1 MFSTL
6 CLIRGCAVSNSSEK
20 LLEVRDLK
28 VSFDTRRGEVRA
40 VNGLSFELAKGET
53 LGIVG
58 ESGSGKSVSM
68 NAVMGLLRD
77 SNVRISGEVYFNGE
91 NLLQKDDAAMR
102 TIRGKEIAM
111 VFQDP
116 MTALTPV
123 YTVGWHIVEQIRL
136 HTTLSK
142 SEARARAIEI
152 LDEVGI
158 PDPARR
164 VDQYPHE
171 FSGGMRQR
179 AIIAMALALNPSLL
193 IADEPTTA
201 LDVTIQ
207 AQILDLLKHLQE
219 QHNSSIIIIT
229 HDMGVVSEIADE
241 VLVMY
246 AGRPVERA
254 SKSELFASPKHPY
267 TQGLMN
273 SVPRLDRVRTERLE
287 AIPGQPASL
296 LNLPKGCSFS
306 NRCSKVF
313 DACAEIPPFISD
325 SNGHG
330 SACFLTGATHE

>member
-1 MFSTL
+1 M
-6 CLIRGCAVSNSSEK
+6 SEK
-20 LLEVRDLK
+20 LLEVKNLH
-28 VSFDTRRGEVRA
+28 VTFETRRGDVRA
-40 VNGLSFELAKGET
+40 VNDLSFLLNKGQT
-53 LGIVG
+53 LRIVG

-77 SNVRISGEVYFNGE
+77 ANAKISGEVFFNGTD
-91 NLLQKDDAAMR
+91 LLKRDDESLRA
-102 TIRGKEIAM
+102 IRGKDIAM

-136 HTTLSK
+136 HTSLTK
-142 SEARARAIEI
+142 KEARERAIEI

-158 PDPARR
+158 PDAKSRIDR
-164 VDQYPHE
+164 YPHE

-207 AQILDLLKHLQE
+207 AQILDLLKRLQA

-254 SKSELFASPKHPY
+254 SKEALFANPRHPY

-273 SVPRLDRVRTERLE
+273 SVPRIDRPSTERLQ

-296 LNLPKGCSFS
+296 LHLPEGCAFS
-306 NRCSKVF
+306 NRCSKAF
-313 DACAEIPPFISD
+313 DACNKLPTFKIDAD
-325 SNGHG
+325 GHG
-330 SACFLTGATHE
+330 AACFLVGESL

>member
-1 MFSTL
+1 M
-6 CLIRGCAVSNSSEK
+6 SEK
-20 LLEVRDLK
+20 LLEVKNLH
-28 VSFDTRRGEVRA
+28 VTFETRRGDVRA
-40 VNGLSFELAKGET
+40 VNDLSFSLNKGET

-77 SNVRISGEVYFNGE
+77 ANAKISGEVFFNGID
-91 NLLQKDDAAMR
+91 LLKRDDESMR
-102 TIRGKEIAM
+102 AIRGKDIAM

-136 HTTLSK
+136 HTSLTK
-142 SEARARAIEI
+142 KEARERAIEI

-158 PDPARR
+158 PDAKSRIDR
-164 VDQYPHE
+164 YPHE

-207 AQILDLLKHLQE
+207 AQILDLLKRLQA

-254 SKSELFASPKHPY
+254 SKKALFANPRHPY

-273 SVPRLDRVRTERLE
+273 SVPRIDRPSTERLQ

-296 LNLPKGCSFS
+296 LHLPEGCSFS
-306 NRCSKVF
+306 NRCSKAF
-313 DACAEIPPFISD
+313 DACNKLPTFNIDAD
-325 SNGHG
+325 GHG
-330 SACFLTGATHE
+330 AACFLVGERP

>member
-1 MFSTL
+1 ML
-6 CLIRGCAVSNSSEK
+6 DH
-20 LLEVRDLK
+20 LLEVKNLH
-28 VSFDTRRGEVRA
+28 VNFATSRGVVRA
-40 VNGLSFELAKGET
+40 VDDLSFTLRTGET

-68 NAVMGLLRD
+68 SAVMGLIRD
-77 SNVRISGEVYFNGE
+77 RNATISGSVLFKGE
-91 NLLQKDDAAMR
+91 DLITKSDEEMR
-102 TIRGKEIAM
+102 TIRGNEIAM

-136 HTTLSK
+136 HTPMTK
-142 SEARARAIEI
+142 SQARERAIEI

-158 PDPARR
+158 PDAKRR

-179 AIIAMALALNPSLL
+179 AIIAMALALNPKLL

-207 AQILDLLKHLQE
+207 AQILDLLEKLKAQY
-219 QHNSSIIIIT
+219 QSSIIIIT

-246 AGRPVERA
+246 AGKMVERNT
-254 SKSELFASPKHPY
+254 KRDIFQNPRHPY

-273 SVPRLDRVRTERLE
+273 SVPRIDRKRTTHLD

-296 LNLPKGCSFS
+296 LNLPSGCAFS
-306 NRCSKVF
+306 NRCAKVHA
-313 DACAEIPPFISD
+313 ACNEKPPLVLND
-325 SNGHG
+325 LGYG
-330 SACFLTGATHE
+330 SACFLELA

>member
-1 MFSTL
+1 M
-6 CLIRGCAVSNSSEK
+6 SEK
-20 LLEVRDLK
+20 ILSVRDLR
-28 VSFDTRRGEVRA
+28 VSFETRRGIVKA
-40 VNGLSFELAKGET
+40 VNGLSFDLNRGET

-77 SNVRISGEVYFNGE
+77 QNVKVSGEVIFKGA
-91 NLLQKDDAAMR
+91 NLLTKSDEEMQS
-102 TIRGKEIAM
+102 IRGKEIAM

-136 HTTLSK
+136 HTKISK
-142 SEARARAIEI
+142 EKARQRAIEI

-158 PDPARR
+158 PDPHRR

-179 AIIAMALALNPSLL
+179 AIIAMALGLNPALL

-207 AQILDLLKHLQE
+207 AQILDLLIRLQKE
-219 QHNSSIIIIT
+219 HNSAIIIIT
-229 HDMGVVSEIADE
+229 HDMGVVSEIADN

-246 AGRPVERA
+246 AGKPVESA
-254 SKSELFASPKHPY
+254 SKTDLFKSPLHP
-267 TQGLMN
+267 
-273 SVPRLDRVRTERLE
+273 
-287 AIPGQPASL
+287 
-296 LNLPKGCSFS
+296 
-306 NRCSKVF
+306 
-313 DACAEIPPFISD
+313 
-325 SNGHG
+325 
-330 SACFLTGATHE
+330 

>member
-1 MFSTL
+1 
-6 CLIRGCAVSNSSEK
+6 VSEK
-20 LLEVRDLK
+20 LLEVKDLH
-28 VSFDTRRGEVRA
+28 VTFETRRGDVRA
-40 VNGLSFELAKGET
+40 VDGLNFSLNKGQT

-68 NAVMGLLRD
+68 NAVMGILRD
-77 SNVRISGEVYFNGE
+77 ANVKITGEVSFNGRD
-91 NLLQKDDAAMR
+91 LLGMGDTDMR
-102 TIRGKEIAM
+102 AIRGKEIAM

-123 YTVGWHIVEQIRL
+123 YSVGWHIVEQIRL
-136 HTTLSK
+136 HTDLTKAAAKL
-142 SEARARAIEI
+142 RAIEV

-158 PDPARR
+158 PDPVRR
-164 VDQYPHE
+164 FDQYPHE

-179 AIIAMALALNPSLL
+179 AIIAMALVLNPALL

-207 AQILDLLKHLQE
+207 AQILDLLRRLQK

-246 AGRPVERA
+246 AGRPVETA
-254 SKSELFASPKHPY
+254 SKAALFSNPVHPY
-267 TQGLMN
+267 TKGLMN
-273 SVPRLDRVRTERLE
+273 SVPRVDGPKADRLI

-296 LNLPKGCSFS
+296 LHLPSGCSFS
-306 NRCSKVF
+306 NRCAMVHE
-313 DACAEIPPFISD
+313 ACVQIPPFVFD
-325 SNGHG
+325 STGHG
-330 SACFLTGATHE
+330 SACFLSRESV

>member
-1 MFSTL
+1 M
-6 CLIRGCAVSNSSEK
+6 AEK
-20 LLEVRDLK
+20 LLEVKDLN
-28 VSFDTRRGEVRA
+28 VTFSTRRGLVKA
-40 VNGLSFELAKGET
+40 VNHLSFALGKGET

-68 NAVMGLLRD
+68 NAVMGLVRD
-77 SNVRISGEVYFNGE
+77 SNVNISGSVKFNGID
-91 NLLQKDDAAMR
+91 LLTQSDEQIRA
-102 TIRGKEIAM
+102 IRGKEIAM

-136 HTTLSK
+136 HTEMSK
-142 SEARARAIEI
+142 EDAKKRAIEI

-158 PDPARR
+158 PDAKRR

-179 AIIAMALALNPSLL
+179 AIIAMALSLNPALL

-207 AQILDLLKHLQE
+207 AQILDLLKQLQ
-219 QHNSSIIIIT
+219 QTHNSSIIIIT

-246 AGRPVERA
+246 AGRMVERA
-254 SKSELFASPKHPY
+254 TKDALFAKPQHPY

-273 SVPRLDRVRTERLE
+273 SVPRLDRPRTDRLE
-287 AIPGQPASL
+287 AIPGLPASL
-296 LNLPKGCSFS
+296 LALPQGCAFS
-306 NRCSKVF
+306 TRCTKVHA
-313 DACAEIPPFISD
+313 ACSNEPGFVAD
-325 SNGHG
+325 SNGYG
-330 SACFLTGATHE
+330 KACFLEGSR

>member
-1 MFSTL
+1 
-6 CLIRGCAVSNSSEK
+6 VSEK
-20 LLEVRDLK
+20 LLQVDNLN
-28 VSFDTRRGEVRA
+28 VTFDTRRGAVRA
-40 VNGLSFELAKGET
+40 VRNLSFSLAKGQT

-68 NAVMGLLRD
+68 SAVMGLIRD
-77 SNVRISGEVYFNGE
+77 TNVTITGSVTFNGMD
-91 NLLQKDDAAMR
+91 LLTRTDDQMR
-102 TIRGKEIAM
+102 NIRGKEISM

-136 HTTLSK
+136 HTQMSK
-142 SEARARAIEI
+142 TEAKQRAIEI

-158 PDPARR
+158 PDAKRR

-179 AIIAMALALNPSLL
+179 AIIAMALALNPALL

-207 AQILDLLKHLQE
+207 AQILDLLKQLQKT
-219 QHNSSIIIIT
+219 HNSSIILIT
-229 HDMGVVSEIADE
+229 HDMGVVSEIADD

-246 AGRPVERA
+246 AGSPVERA
-254 SKSELFASPKHPY
+254 TKANLFSNPVHPY

-273 SVPRLDRVRTERLE
+273 SVPRLDRPRSDRLE
-287 AIPGQPASL
+287 AIPGLPASL
-296 LNLPKGCSFS
+296 LALPQGCAFS
-306 NRCSKVF
+306 TRCTKVHS
-313 DACAEIPPFISD
+313 ACSVVPEFQGD
-325 SNGHG
+325 SNGYG
-330 SACFLTGATHE
+330 NACYLGRRS

>member
-1 MFSTL
+1 ML
-6 CLIRGCAVSNSSEK
+6 DH
-20 LLEVRDLK
+20 LLEVKNLH
-28 VSFDTRRGEVRA
+28 VNFATSRGVVRA
-40 VNGLSFELAKGET
+40 VDDLSFTLRTGET

-68 NAVMGLLRD
+68 SAVMGLIRD
-77 SNVRISGEVYFNGE
+77 RNATISGSVLFKGE
-91 NLLQKDDAAMR
+91 DLITKSDEEMR
-102 TIRGKEIAM
+102 TIRGNEIAM

-136 HTTLSK
+136 HTSMTK
-142 SEARARAIEI
+142 SQARDRAIEI

-158 PDPARR
+158 PDAKSR
-164 VDQYPHE
+164 VYQYPHE

-179 AIIAMALALNPSLL
+179 AIIAMALALNPKLL

-207 AQILDLLKHLQE
+207 AQILDLLEKLKAQY
-219 QHNSSIIIIT
+219 QSSIIIIT

-246 AGRPVERA
+246 AGKMVERNT
-254 SKSELFASPKHPY
+254 KRDIFQNPRHPY

-273 SVPRLDRVRTERLE
+273 SVPRIDRKRTTHLD

-296 LNLPKGCSFS
+296 LNLPAGCAFS
-306 NRCSKVF
+306 NRCAKVHA
-313 DACAEIPPFISD
+313 ACIEKPPLVLND
-325 SNGHG
+325 LGYG
-330 SACFLTGATHE
+330 SACFLELA

>member
-1 MFSTL
+1 M
-6 CLIRGCAVSNSSEK
+6 SEK
-20 LLEVRDLK
+20 LLEVKDLN
-28 VSFDTRRGEVRA
+28 VTFSTRRGLVKA
-40 VNGLSFELAKGET
+40 VNHLSFSLGKGET

-68 NAVMGLLRD
+68 NAVMGLVRD
-77 SNVRISGEVYFNGE
+77 SNVNISGSVKFNGTD
-91 NLLQKDDAAMR
+91 LLTQSDEQMR
-102 TIRGKEIAM
+102 AIRGKEIAM

-123 YTVGWHIVEQIRL
+123 YTVGWHIIEQIRL
-136 HTTLSK
+136 HTEMSK
-142 SEARARAIEI
+142 EDAKKRAIEI

-158 PDPARR
+158 PDAKRR

-179 AIIAMALALNPSLL
+179 AIIAMALSLNPALL

-207 AQILDLLKHLQE
+207 AQILDLLKQLQ
-219 QHNSSIIIIT
+219 QTHNSSIIIIT

-246 AGRPVERA
+246 AGRMVERA
-254 SKSELFASPKHPY
+254 TKDALFAKPQHPY

-273 SVPRLDRVRTERLE
+273 SVPRLDRPRTDRLE
-287 AIPGQPASL
+287 AIPGLPASL
-296 LNLPKGCSFS
+296 LALPQGCAFS
-306 NRCSKVF
+306 TRCTKVHA
-313 DACAEIPPFISD
+313 ACSNEPAFVAD
-325 SNGHG
+325 SNGYG
-330 SACFLTGATHE
+330 KACFLEGSR

>member
-1 MFSTL
+1 MSD
-6 CLIRGCAVSNSSEK
+6 K
-20 LLEVRDLK
+20 LLEVKNLH
-28 VSFDTRRGEVRA
+28 VTFSTRRGEVRA
-40 VNGLSFELAKGET
+40 VNDLSFSLERGRT

-77 SNVRISGEVYFNGE
+77 ANATISGEVFFNGVD
-91 NLLQKDDAAMR
+91 LLKRDDESMR
-102 TIRGKEIAM
+102 AIRGKDIAM

-136 HTTLSK
+136 HTAMRKT
-142 SEARARAIEI
+142 EARERAIEI
-152 LDEVGI
+152 LNEVGI

-179 AIIAMALALNPSLL
+179 AIIAMALALNPALL

-207 AQILDLLKHLQE
+207 AQILDLLQRLQA

-254 SKSELFASPKHPY
+254 TKEAIFKNPRHPY

-273 SVPRLDRVRTERLE
+273 SVPRVDRAQSTRLE

-296 LNLPKGCSFS
+296 LNLPTGCAFS
-306 NRCSKVF
+306 NRCASAF
-313 DACAEIPPFISD
+313 DACTSLPPFTLD
-325 SNGHG
+325 KDGHG
-330 SACFLTGATHE
+330 AACFLVKE

>member
-1 MFSTL
+1 M
-6 CLIRGCAVSNSSEK
+6 SEN
-20 LLEVRDLK
+20 LLEVKNLN
-28 VSFDTRRGEVRA
+28 VSFQTRRGIVRA
-40 VNGLSFELAKGET
+40 VNNLSLSVKKGET

-77 SNVRISGEVYFNGE
+77 SNATISGEVFFNGE
-91 NLLQKDDAAMR
+91 DLLKKDDNAMR
-102 TIRGKEIAM
+102 SIRGREIAM

-123 YTVGWHIVEQIRL
+123 YTVGWHIIEQIQL
-136 HTTLSK
+136 HTDLDK
-142 SEARARAIEI
+142 SAARKLAIEI
-152 LDEVGI
+152 LDDVGI
-158 PDPARR
+158 PDPNRR
-164 VDQYPHE
+164 IDQYPHE

-179 AIIAMALALNPSLL
+179 AIIAMALALNPALL

-207 AQILDLLKHLQE
+207 AQILDLLMRLQK

-241 VLVMY
+241 VMVMY

-254 SKSELFASPKHPY
+254 TKDSLFANPQHPY

-273 SVPRLDRVRTERLE
+273 SVPRLSHSVSNRLI

-296 LNLPKGCSFS
+296 LHLPQGCVFS
-306 NRCSKVF
+306 DRCSKVH
-313 DACAEIPPFISD
+313 DACAQEPVFTID
-325 SNGHG
+325 ATGHG
-330 SACFLTGATHE
+330 AGCHLVGVKE

>member
-1 MFSTL
+1 M
-6 CLIRGCAVSNSSEK
+6 SEK
-20 LLEVRDLK
+20 LLEVKNLH
-28 VSFDTRRGEVRA
+28 VTFETRRGDVRA
-40 VNGLSFELAKGET
+40 VNDLSFSLNKGET

-77 SNVRISGEVYFNGE
+77 VNAKISGEVFFNGID
-91 NLLQKDDAAMR
+91 LLKRDDESMR
-102 TIRGKEIAM
+102 AIRGKDIAM

-136 HTTLSK
+136 HTSLTK
-142 SEARARAIEI
+142 KEARERAIEI

-158 PDPARR
+158 PDAKSRIDR
-164 VDQYPHE
+164 YPHE

-207 AQILDLLKHLQE
+207 AQILDLLKRLQA

-254 SKSELFASPKHPY
+254 SKKALFANPRHPY

-273 SVPRLDRVRTERLE
+273 SVPRIDRPSTERLQ

-296 LNLPKGCSFS
+296 LHLPEGCSFS
-306 NRCSKVF
+306 NRCSKAF
-313 DACAEIPPFISD
+313 DACNKLPTFNIDAD
-325 SNGHG
+325 GHG
-330 SACFLTGATHE
+330 AACFLVGERP

>member
-1 MFSTL
+1 
-6 CLIRGCAVSNSSEK
+6 VSEK
-20 LLEVRDLK
+20 LLEVKNLH
-28 VSFDTRRGEVRA
+28 VTFETRRGDVRA
-40 VNGLSFELAKGET
+40 VNDLSFLLNKGQT

-77 SNVRISGEVYFNGE
+77 ANAKISGEVFFNGTD
-91 NLLQKDDAAMR
+91 LLKRDDESMR
-102 TIRGKEIAM
+102 AIRGKDIAM

-136 HTTLSK
+136 HTSLTK
-142 SEARARAIEI
+142 IEARERAIEI

-158 PDPARR
+158 PDAKSRIDR
-164 VDQYPHE
+164 YPHE

-207 AQILDLLKHLQE
+207 AQILDLLKRLQA

-254 SKSELFASPKHPY
+254 SKEALFANPRHPY

-273 SVPRLDRVRTERLE
+273 SVPRIDRPSTERLQ

-296 LNLPKGCSFS
+296 LHLPEGCAFS
-306 NRCSKVF
+306 NRCSKAF
-313 DACAEIPPFISD
+313 DACNKLPTFKIDAD
-325 SNGHG
+325 GHG
-330 SACFLTGATHE
+330 AACFLVGESL

>member
-1 MFSTL
+1 M
-6 CLIRGCAVSNSSEK
+6 SEN
-20 LLEVRDLK
+20 LLEVKNLH
-28 VSFDTRRGEVRA
+28 VSFQSRRGIVRA
-40 VNGLSFELAKGET
+40 VNDLSLTVKKGQT

-77 SNVRISGEVYFNGE
+77 SSATITGEVFFNGE
-91 NLLQKDDAAMR
+91 DLLKKNDDAMR
-102 TIRGKEIAM
+102 SIRGKEIAM

-123 YTVGWHIVEQIRL
+123 YTVGWHIIEQIQL
-136 HTTLSK
+136 HTDLSK
-142 SEARARAIEI
+142 SAARKLAIEI
-152 LDEVGI
+152 LDDVGI
-158 PDPARR
+158 PDPNRR

-179 AIIAMALALNPSLL
+179 AIIAMALALNPALL

-207 AQILDLLKHLQE
+207 AQILELLKRLQKE
-219 QHNSSIIIIT
+219 HNSSIIIIT

-254 SKSELFASPKHPY
+254 TKDALFAQPEHPY

-273 SVPRLDRVRTERLE
+273 SVPRLSHASGNRLT

-296 LNLPKGCSFS
+296 LHLPDGCVFS
-306 NRCSKVF
+306 DRCSKVH
-313 DACAEIPPFISD
+313 DACLQAPPFLID
-325 SNGHG
+325 ATGHG
-330 SACFLTGATHE
+330 AACHLIVGAE

>member
-1 MFSTL
+1 MSD
-6 CLIRGCAVSNSSEK
+6 V
-20 LLEVRDLK
+20 LLEVSNLS
-28 VSFDTRRGEVRA
+28 VTFNTRRGDVRA
-40 VNGLSFELAKGET
+40 VNDLSFVLRKGET

-77 SNVRISGEVYFNGE
+77 LNASISGQVRFN
-91 NLLQKDDAAMR
+91 
-102 TIRGKEIAM
+102 
-111 VFQDP
+111 P

-136 HTTLSK
+136 HTSMTK
-142 SEARARAIEI
+142 TEAKQRAIEI
-152 LDEVGI
+152 LEEVGI
-158 PDPARR
+158 PDPKRR

-179 AIIAMALALNPSLL
+179 AIIAMALALNPSLI

-207 AQILDLLKHLQE
+207 AQILDLLIRLRDT
-219 QHNSSIIIIT
+219 HNSSVIIIT

-246 AGRPVERA
+246 AGRMVERA
-254 SKSELFASPKHPY
+254 TKTQLFSQPRHPY
-267 TQGLMN
+267 TRGLMN
-273 SVPRLDRVRTERLE
+273 SVPRLDRPRTDRLE

-296 LNLPKGCSFS
+296 LNLPTGCAFS
-306 NRCSKVF
+306 NRCAHVF
-313 DACAEIPPFISD
+313 SACSVQPPFFGD
-325 SNGHG
+325 GNGHG
-330 SACFLTGATHE
+330 TACYLEAK

>member
-1 MFSTL
+1 MFSTPSW
-6 CLIRGCAVSNSSEK
+6 IRGCAVAEI
-20 LLEVRDLK
+20 LLDVKELN
-28 VSFDTRRGEVRA
+28 VSFSTRRGAVHA
-40 VNGLSFELAKGET
+40 VNSLSFTLNKGET

-68 NAVMGLLRD
+68 NSVMGLVRD
-77 SNVRISGEVYFNGE
+77 SNVTISGEVFFNGSD
-91 NLLQKDDAAMR
+91 LLKKSDEQMR
-102 TIRGKEIAM
+102 SIRGREIAM

-123 YTVGWHIVEQIRL
+123 YTIGWHIVEQIRL
-136 HTTLSK
+136 HTEMTK
-142 SEARARAIEI
+142 KEAKNRAIEI

-158 PDPARR
+158 PDPRRR

-207 AQILDLLKHLQE
+207 AQILDLLKRLQRT
-219 QHNSSIIIIT
+219 HNSSIIIIT

-246 AGRPVERA
+246 AGRMVERA
-254 SKSELFASPKHPY
+254 TKRDLFANPEHPY

-273 SVPRLDRVRTERLE
+273 SVPRVDRKRTDRLE
-287 AIPGQPASL
+287 AIPGQPASF
-296 LNLPKGCSFS
+296 LNLPSGCAFS
-306 NRCSKVF
+306 TRCAKVH
-313 DACAEIPPFISD
+313 DKCSEQPPFLAD

-330 SACFLTGATHE
+330 AACFLVGGR

>member
-1 MFSTL
+1 
-6 CLIRGCAVSNSSEK
+6 
-20 LLEVRDLK
+20 
-28 VSFDTRRGEVRA
+28 
-40 VNGLSFELAKGET
+40 
-53 LGIVG
+53 
-58 ESGSGKSVSM
+58 
-68 NAVMGLLRD
+68 
-77 SNVRISGEVYFNGE
+77 
-91 NLLQKDDAAMR
+91 
-102 TIRGKEIAM
+102 
-111 VFQDP
+111 

-136 HTTLSK
+136 HTTLNK
-142 SEARARAIEI
+142 KEARERAIQI
-152 LDEVGI
+152 LDDVGI
-158 PDPARR
+158 PDAKRR

-179 AIIAMALALNPSLL
+179 AIIAMALALNPALL

-207 AQILDLLKHLQE
+207 AQILDLLMKLQE

-254 SKSELFASPKHPY
+254 SKSALFADPQHPY

-273 SVPRLDRVRTERLE
+273 SVPRIDRQRSERLE

-296 LNLPKGCSFS
+296 LNLPVGCAFS
-306 NRCSKVF
+306 DRCPKVNS
-313 DACAEIPPFISD
+313 ACSVVPAFHTD
-325 SNGHG
+325 SHGHG
-330 SACFLTGATHE
+330 AACVLVKAN

>member
-1 MFSTL
+1 ML
-6 CLIRGCAVSNSSEK
+6 DH
-20 LLEVRDLK
+20 LLEVKNLH
-28 VSFDTRRGEVRA
+28 VNFATSRGVVRA
-40 VNGLSFELAKGET
+40 VDDLSFTLRTGET

-68 NAVMGLLRD
+68 SAVMGLIRD
-77 SNVRISGEVYFNGE
+77 RNATISGSVLFKGE
-91 NLLQKDDAAMR
+91 DLITKSDEEMR
-102 TIRGKEIAM
+102 TIRGNEIAM

-136 HTTLSK
+136 HTSMTK
-142 SEARARAIEI
+142 SQARDRAIEI

-158 PDPARR
+158 PDAKRR

-179 AIIAMALALNPSLL
+179 TIIAMALALNPKLL

-207 AQILDLLKHLQE
+207 AQILDLLEKLKAQY
-219 QHNSSIIIIT
+219 QSSIIIIT

-246 AGRPVERA
+246 AGKMVERNT
-254 SKSELFASPKHPY
+254 KRDIFQNPRHPY

-273 SVPRLDRVRTERLE
+273 SVPRIDRKRTTHLD

-296 LNLPKGCSFS
+296 LNLPAGCAFS
-306 NRCSKVF
+306 NRCAKVHA
-313 DACAEIPPFISD
+313 ACIEKPPLVLND
-325 SNGHG
+325 LGYG
-330 SACFLTGATHE
+330 SACFLELA

>member
-1 MFSTL
+1 MRFS
-6 CLIRGCAVSNSSEK
+6 IRGCVVVDK
-20 LLEVRDLK
+20 LLEVKDLN
-28 VSFDTRRGEVRA
+28 VAFSTRRGVVQA
-40 VNGLSFELAKGET
+40 VNNLSFTLNKGET

-68 NAVMGLLRD
+68 NSVMGLVRD
-77 SNVRISGEVYFNGE
+77 SNVTISGEVFFNGSD
-91 NLLQKDDAAMR
+91 LLKKSDEEMR
-102 TIRGKEIAM
+102 SIRGREIAM

-123 YTVGWHIVEQIRL
+123 YSVGWHIVEQIRL
-136 HTTLSK
+136 HTQMSK
-142 SEARARAIEI
+142 AEAKNRAIEI
-152 LDEVGI
+152 LEEVGI
-158 PDPARR
+158 PDPKRR

-207 AQILDLLKHLQE
+207 AQILDLLKRLQST
-219 QHNSSIIIIT
+219 HNSSIIIIT

-246 AGRPVERA
+246 AGRMVERA
-254 SKSELFASPKHPY
+254 TKKALFANPEHPY

-273 SVPRLDRVRTERLE
+273 SVPRVDKKRTDRLE

-296 LNLPKGCSFS
+296 LNLPTGCAFS
-306 NRCSKVF
+306 TRCSKVF
-313 DACAEIPPFISD
+313 EKCVEVPQFRAD
-325 SNGHG
+325 STGHG
-330 SACFLTGATHE
+330 AACFLVGDL

>member
-1 MFSTL
+1 M
-6 CLIRGCAVSNSSEK
+6 SNENI
-20 LLEVRDLK
+20 LEVKDLR

-40 VNGLSFELAKGET
+40 VNGLSFELQRGQT

-68 NAVMGLLRD
+68 NAVMGLVRD
-77 SNVRISGEVYFNGE
+77 ANVRISGEVIFKGE
-91 NLLQKDDAAMR
+91 DLLARSDEQMR
-102 TIRGKEIAM
+102 AIRGKEIAM

-142 SEARARAIEI
+142 SEARERAIQI
-152 LDEVGI
+152 LDDVGI
-158 PDPARR
+158 PDPQRR

-179 AIIAMALALNPSLL
+179 AIIAMALALNPALL

-207 AQILDLLKHLQE
+207 AQILDLLMKLQE

-254 SKSELFASPKHPY
+254 SKKALFANPQHPY
-267 TQGLMN
+267 TRGLMN
-273 SVPRLDRVRTERLE
+273 SVPRLDRVRGERLE

-296 LNLPKGCSFS
+296 LNLPQGCAFS
-306 NRCSKVF
+306 DRCSLASEACKEVPEF
-313 DACAEIPPFISD
+313 IIDAD
-325 SNGHG
+325 GHG
-330 SACFLTGATHE
+330 AACVLVRAAR

>member
-1 MFSTL
+1 MHKEN
-6 CLIRGCAVSNSSEK
+6 I
-20 LLEVRDLK
+20 LEVKDLH

-40 VNGLSFELAKGET
+40 VNGLSFELQAGQT

-68 NAVMGLLRD
+68 NAVMGLVRD
-77 SNVRISGEVYFNGE
+77 SNVRISGEVFFKGE
-91 NLLQKDDAAMR
+91 DLLKRTDESMR
-102 TIRGKEIAM
+102 AIRGKEIAM

-136 HTTLSK
+136 HTPLSK
-142 SEARARAIEI
+142 KEAREQAIAI

-158 PDPARR
+158 PDAKRR

-179 AIIAMALALNPSLL
+179 AIIAMALALNPALL

-207 AQILDLLKHLQE
+207 AQILDLLMRLQE

-254 SKSELFASPKHPY
+254 TKSALFATPQHPY

-273 SVPRLDRVRTERLE
+273 SVPRLDRPRSDRLE

-296 LNLPKGCSFS
+296 LHLPQGCAFS
-306 NRCSKVF
+306 NRCPKVHV
-313 DACAEIPPFISD
+313 ACTVRPEFIADSD
-325 SNGHG
+325 GHG
-330 SACFLTGATHE
+330 AACVLVGGAR

>member
-1 MFSTL
+1 M
-6 CLIRGCAVSNSSEK
+6 AE
-20 LLEVRDLK
+20 LLNVKSLS
-28 VSFDTRRGEVRA
+28 VSFKTRRGIVRS
-40 VNGLSFELAKGET
+40 VNDLSFSLEAGKT

-68 NAVMGLLRD
+68 NAVMGLVRD
-77 SNVRISGEVYFNGE
+77 SNVTISGEVLFNGVD
-91 NLLQKDDAAMR
+91 LLKQSDEEMR
-102 TIRGKEIAM
+102 KIRGKEIAM

-123 YTVGWHIVEQIRL
+123 YTVGWHIIEQIRL
-136 HTTLSK
+136 HTEMSK
-142 SEARARAIEI
+142 EEAKKRAIEI

-179 AIIAMALALNPSLL
+179 AIIAMALALNPKLL

-207 AQILDLLKHLQE
+207 AQILDLLKRLQKV
-219 QHNSSIIIIT
+219 HNSSIILIT

-246 AGRPVERA
+246 AGRMVERA
-254 SKSELFASPKHPY
+254 SKDSLFGNPLHPY

-273 SVPRLDRVRTERLE
+273 SVPRLDRPKTERLE

-296 LNLPKGCSFS
+296 LHLPQGCAFS
-306 NRCSKVF
+306 NRCSKVHE
-313 DACAEIPPFISD
+313 ACASRPIFSFQES
-325 SNGHG
+325 GHG
-330 SACFLTGATHE
+330 AACFLAGSAAAIEEKS

>member
-1 MFSTL
+1 MRNHN
-6 CLIRGCAVSNSSEK
+6 I
-20 LLEVRDLK
+20 LEVKDLH
-28 VSFDTRRGEVRA
+28 VTFNTRRGAVRA
-40 VNGLSFELAKGET
+40 VNGLTFELEAGKT

-68 NAVMGLLRD
+68 NSVMGLVRD
-77 SNVRISGEVYFNGE
+77 ANVEITGEVLFKGE
-91 NLLQKDDAAMR
+91 NLLSLSDERMR
-102 TIRGKEIAM
+102 AIRGKEIAM

-136 HTTLSK
+136 HTTLTK
-142 SEARARAIEI
+142 REARDRAIEI
-152 LDEVGI
+152 LDDVGI
-158 PDPARR
+158 PDAKRR

-179 AIIAMALALNPSLL
+179 AIIAMALALNPALL

-207 AQILDLLKHLQE
+207 AQILDLLMTLQQ

-254 SKSELFASPKHPY
+254 SKQALFANPQHPY

-273 SVPRLDRVRTERLE
+273 SVPRIDRQRSERLE

-296 LNLPKGCSFS
+296 LHLPVGCSFS
-306 NRCSKVF
+306 ERCSKVNS
-313 DACAEIPPFISD
+313 ACSQVPEFRVD
-325 SNGHG
+325 SQGHG
-330 SACFLTGATHE
+330 AACVLVEASR

>member
-1 MFSTL
+1 
-6 CLIRGCAVSNSSEK
+6 VSEK
-20 LLEVRDLK
+20 LLQVDNLN
-28 VSFDTRRGEVRA
+28 VTFDTRRGAVRA
-40 VNGLSFELAKGET
+40 VRNLSFSLAKGQT

-68 NAVMGLLRD
+68 SAVMGLIRD
-77 SNVRISGEVYFNGE
+77 TNVTITGSVNFNGID
-91 NLLQKDDAAMR
+91 LLTRTDDEMR
-102 TIRGKEIAM
+102 NIRGKEISM

-136 HTTLSK
+136 HTQMSK
-142 SEARARAIEI
+142 TEAKQRAIAI

-158 PDPARR
+158 PDARRR

-179 AIIAMALALNPSLL
+179 AIIAMALALNPALL

-207 AQILDLLKHLQE
+207 AQILDLLKELQKT
-219 QHNSSIIIIT
+219 HNSSIILIT
-229 HDMGVVSEIADE
+229 HDMGVVSEIADD

-246 AGRPVERA
+246 AGSPVERA
-254 SKSELFASPKHPY
+254 TKANLFSNPVHPY

-273 SVPRLDRVRTERLE
+273 SVPRLDRPRSDRLE
-287 AIPGQPASL
+287 AIPGLPASL
-296 LNLPKGCSFS
+296 LALPQGCAFS
-306 NRCSKVF
+306 TRCTKVHSPCSVVPEF
-313 DACAEIPPFISD
+313 QGD
-325 SNGHG
+325 SNGYG
-330 SACFLTGATHE
+330 NACYLGRRP

>member
-1 MFSTL
+1 MFCTQFW
-6 CLIRGCAVSNSSEK
+6 IRGCAVSNQNILQVK
-20 LLEVRDLK
+20 DLH

-40 VNGLSFELAKGET
+40 VNGLSFELKAGQT

-68 NAVMGLLRD
+68 NAVMGLVRD
-77 SNVRISGEVYFNGE
+77 ANVRISGEVFFKGE
-91 NLLQKDDAAMR
+91 NLLAKSEPAMR
-102 TIRGKEIAM
+102 AIRGKEIAM

-136 HTTLSK
+136 HTPLTK
-142 SEARARAIEI
+142 KEARERAIAI
-152 LDEVGI
+152 LDDVGI
-158 PDPARR
+158 PDAKRR

-179 AIIAMALALNPSLL
+179 AIIAMALALNPALL

-207 AQILDLLKHLQE
+207 AQILDLLKKLQE

-254 SKSELFASPKHPY
+254 SKAALFANPEHPY

-273 SVPRLDRVRTERLE
+273 SVPRLDRVRSEHLD

-296 LNLPKGCSFS
+296 LHLPVGCAFS
-306 NRCSKVF
+306 DRCSKVNS
-313 DACAEIPPFISD
+313 ACNVVPEFIVD
-325 SNGHG
+325 SSGHG
-330 SACFLTGATHE
+330 AACVLVGVDK